1 MTALKLRAALP
12 PEDRTGITNPD
23 GLITAIVLLEPCQET
38 RDLDTDRVTVVL
50 RVDRIEQV
58 TGRDARTATQLMHQ
72 AYEDRTGKRALALVD
87 PTTGEVA

>member
-12 PEDRTGITNPD
+12 PEDRTGIPNPD

-38 RDLDTDRVTVVL
+38 RDYDTDKVTVVL

-58 TGRDARTATQLMHQ
+58 TSGEGGHVMNRMNLA
-72 AYEDRTGKRALALVD
+72 EALAHVD
-87 PTTGEVA
+87 AMTPAEKAAW